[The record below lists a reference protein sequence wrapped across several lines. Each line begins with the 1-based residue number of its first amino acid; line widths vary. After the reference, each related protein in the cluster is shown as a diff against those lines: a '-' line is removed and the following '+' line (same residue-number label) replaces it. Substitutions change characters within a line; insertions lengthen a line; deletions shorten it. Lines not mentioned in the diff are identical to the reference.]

1 VTRSLSSYSN
11 SALLYRIL
19 NVAGKCIIMSSACS
33 HKLKMGVKL
42 KADYGAVLHLPILRE
57 GKDRDS
63 HLSGSEDPE
72 YLITGTHAY
81 PSGPGV
87 ALTADTKMHRNPSDT
102 GVHSMALV
110 LPPSQA
116 RQDAS
121 RTAASIADIHRHAGG
136 AERSHPP
143 SSAVSLLEGG
153 GTRNSALMRRAPTMP
168 KPQWHPPW
176 KLFRVISGHLG
187 WVRSIAVEPGNQ
199 WFVTGSADRTIKV
212 SQAGNNS
219 KRQTKNG
226 SSDMD

>member
-219 KRQTKNG
+219 KPQRHHQHSG
-226 SSDMD
+226 C